1 LQLLNCRYFNAQSVV
16 NKTGDLHD
24 ILYNIAPDCV
34 FICES
39 WLHEGIC
46 HGLLDPRNEYT
57 IIRKDRLCTKGGGV
71 CALIKHR
78 HAVVPIDLPGKYSE
92 LEILVLDFVKFSP
105 VLRVFVIY
113 RPPHY
118 YVKAVSYV
126 RLLTECLNSY
136 QSNKKNVHLIVGD
149 LNLPYVNWNV
159 FTGPSDDI
167 NSIILNFVIDNGYN
181 QLVNFETRSSNLL
194 DVLLTDTDT
203 LITSLTA
210 SPPISN
216 SE

>member
-1 LQLLNCRYFNAQSVV
+1 
-16 NKTGDLHD
+16 
-24 ILYNIAPDCV
+24 
-34 FICES
+34 
-39 WLHEGIC
+39 
-46 HGLLDPRNEYT
+46 
-57 IIRKDRLCTKGGGV
+57 
-71 CALIKHR
+71 
-78 HAVVPIDLPGKYSE
+78 
-92 LEILVLDFVKFSP
+92 
-105 VLRVFVIY
+105 
-113 RPPHY
+113 
-118 YVKAVSYV
+118 
-126 RLLTECLNSY
+126 
-136 QSNKKNVHLIVGD
+136 VHLIVGD

>member
-1 LQLLNCRYFNAQSVV
+1 VKLVIYNRLAHRSHRTTQHIGLRDGQTTSTLYRY
-16 NKTGDLHD
+16 
-24 ILYNIAPDCV
+24 
-34 FICES
+34 
-39 WLHEGIC
+39 
-46 HGLLDPRNEYT
+46 
-57 IIRKDRLCTKGGGV
+57 
-71 CALIKHR
+71 
-78 HAVVPIDLPGKYSE
+78 IDLPGKYSE

-118 YVKAVSYV
+118 DVKAVSYV